1 MSPTSVNRCPR
12 LRPTDVGDSDLEAVE
27 AHFTRDNHIDE
38 NSKRYNYITNNFT
51 KRLHDT
57 TVMDTVGVKQHKKH
71 AILFVFFEKKS
82 ASNTNK
88 EKKL

>member
-27 AHFTRDNHIDE
+27 AHFTRPNHIDE
-38 NSKRYNYITNNFT
+38 NSKRSNHITNNFT

-57 TVMDTVGVKQHKKH
+57 TVMDTVGVKQDKKH
-71 AILFVFFEKKS
+71 AILFVFLKKKS